1 MRKLIVKA
9 AKMLTDCMD
18 AKMGLVKMDENRPE
32 YKTLDALLTDEMA
45 ELVLAMGRRKPT
57 TPEELAAKI
66 GWESGKV
73 QTLLDEMAD
82 IGIVE
87 YNHHNADRHKQYVVP
102 VLVVGSCENLVLSKN
117 PVCEENRRQI
127 YDFFYDMA
135 SMPLEMISQMVPPGG
150 AGLGF
155 HAVPI
160 EKAIPHDSR
169 SVAREQISKW
179 LDKYEGQYAICD
191 CVCRTTMIGRG
202 EGCGEL
208 PDSGCIALG
217 DYADYLI
224 ETNKGKRA
232 DREEVE
238 ALLQRSE
245 DNGFMHQ
252 ITNGDGGDNIFA
264 ICNCSVGNCFA
275 IRCSQLYNVQNLSA
289 SCYRAEI
296 NDNCVACGKCVE
308 VCPAGALKLGQ
319 RLCTKNGPVE
329 YPVQPLASETKGWS
343 RENWNPNFRNDNRI
357 NCYDSGTAP
366 CKAGCP
372 AHVSVQGV
380 LELVKQDRYLDAL
393 KLLRQDNPFPS
404 FCESCPHYCETVC
417 TRKSIDRPME
427 ISAAMKMLADREE
440 EFRDL
445 LIPAKARMKGDPKD
459 YDLPIAVR
467 GTGPA
472 ELSCAYYLAQTGYP
486 VTVFGSAPACSGAE
500 RYILEKLGVQFT
512 EGEPEKDAFAAIY
525 PDVFP
530 HEKKSTAG
538 KIEEGHEAAKS
549 IHRFVHSGHSQTLA
563 RDPRRFLS
571 LDKSNVSLGI
581 AQLAEHR
588 CLHCG
593 ITVVDQ
599 NRCIGCGLCTTRCL
613 FDAIH
618 IVRSHPEFENY
629 CTADDTVKR
638 TVMNGV
644 KRIGKVTVIDLKEK
658 MKSSENATAT

>member
-1 MRKLIVKA
+1 MMRKRIVKV
-9 AKMLTDCMD
+9 AKMLTDCPD
-18 AKMGLVKMDENRPE
+18 AKLGLVRMDDNRPE
-32 YKTLDALLTDEMA
+32 YKALDALLTDEMA
-45 ELVLAMGRRKPT
+45 ELILAMGRRKPT
-57 TPEELAAKI
+57 TPEELSEKI
-66 GWESGKV
+66 GWETAKV
-73 QTLLDEMAD
+73 QSLLDEMTD

-87 YNHHNADRHKQYVVP
+87 YNHHNSDGHKQYVVP

-117 PVCEENRRQI
+117 QVCQDNRRLI

-135 SMPLEMISQMVPPGG
+135 YMPLEMISHMVPPGG

-155 HAVPI
+155 HAIPI

-179 LDKYEGQYAICD
+179 LDKYEGQYAICN

-224 ETNKGKRA
+224 ETNKAKRA
-232 DREEVE
+232 SREEVE

-252 ITNGDGGDNIFA
+252 ITNGEGGDNIFA

-289 SCYRAEI
+289 SCFRAEI

-319 RLCTKNGPVE
+319 RLWSKTGPVT
-329 YPVQPLASETKGWS
+329 YPVQPLASDTKGWS
-343 RENWNPNFRNDNRI
+343 EKNRNPNFRNDNRI

-366 CKAGCP
+366 CKAACP
-372 AHVSVQGV
+372 AHISVQGV
-380 LELVKQDRYLDAL
+380 LELVKQNRDLDAL
-393 KLLRQDNPFPS
+393 KLLRLDNPFPS
-404 FCESCPHYCETVC
+404 LCEKDCSHFCETVC
-417 TRKSIDRPME
+417 TRKGIDSPMN
-427 ISAAMKMLADREE
+427 ISSVMKMLSDREE
-440 EFRDL
+440 EYKDE
-445 LIPAKARMKGDPKD
+445 LIPVKARMKGDPKD
-459 YDLPIAVR
+459 YDLRIAVR
-467 GTGPA
+467 GVGPA
-472 ELSCAYYLAQTGYP
+472 ELSCAYFLAQTGYP
-486 VTVFGSAPACSGAE
+486 VTVFGENPGCSEAE
-500 RYILEKLGVQFT
+500 LYILEKSGVTFAS
-512 EGEPEKDAFAAIY
+512 GEPCREEFAAIY

-530 HEKKSTAG
+530 PVKKNTAAL
-538 KIEEGHEAAKS
+538 IEEGHEAAKS
-549 IHRFVHSGHSQTLA
+549 IHRYVHPGHSQTLA
-563 RDPRRFLS
+563 RDPRFFKS
-571 LDKSNVSLGI
+571 LNKGDVVVGI
-581 AQLAEHR
+581 EQKAEHQ
-588 CLHCG
+588 CLRCG

-599 NRCIGCGLCTTRCL
+599 NRCIGCAICTTRCM

-629 CTADDTVKR
+629 CTADDTVTRTILNGAKR
-638 TVMNGV
+638 AGKIAV
-644 KRIGKVTVIDLKEK
+644 KDLKEK
-658 MKSSENATAT
+658 IGK